1 MEAVASDDL
10 RVGEGTVRLAR
21 LEVLFL
27 LTRLS

>member
-10 RVGEGTVRLAR
+10 RAGEGTVRLTR

-27 LTRLS
+27 LTSLS